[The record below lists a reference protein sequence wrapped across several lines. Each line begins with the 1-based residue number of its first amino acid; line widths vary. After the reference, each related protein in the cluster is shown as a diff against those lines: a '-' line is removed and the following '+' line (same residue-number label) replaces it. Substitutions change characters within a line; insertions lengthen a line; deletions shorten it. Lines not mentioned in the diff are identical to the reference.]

1 NDYQDFQARVSVAR
15 GPGEFDF
22 PVFNAGELEIYGA
35 EFEIQALVGDN
46 LTLDAQIG
54 YLDAEYGEFLDQN
67 APTGDRA
74 DTDEPAF
81 APDWTARFG
90 ATYDVDFANGSTLT
104 FGGDANYR
112 GEHALAVDQQVP
124 EVFQDGFWLANARI
138 VWTDPSDSW
147 TLGVYG
153 KNLTDE
159 VYKTDFQEFSSI
171 GGIRTAYFGAP
182 QTFQVQVTKRY

>member
-1 NDYQDFQARVSVAR
+1 MF
-15 GPGEFDF
+15 
-22 PVFNAGELEIYGA
+22 
-35 EFEIQALVGDN
+35 GD
-46 LTLDAQIG
+46 
-54 YLDAEYGEFLDQN
+54 FLDLI

-90 ATYDVDFANGSTLT
+90 ATYDFDLADCGTLT
-104 FGGDANYR
+104 FGADANYR

-124 EVFQDGFWLANARI
+124 EVFQDAYWLANARI
-138 VWTDPSDSW
+138 VWSDPSDSW
-147 TLGVYG
+147 TVGLYG

-159 VYKTDFQEFSSI
+159 VYKTDFQEFSSV

-182 QTFQVQVTKRY
+182 QTVQLQITKRY